1 MAQPFVPA
9 LNFDDAYD
17 KMPIAALPTGRPVF
31 DKSFLTEFRRCR
43 IATCFCGIAPLQEA
57 TAGQHAVPAPMHPL
71 LSELQFIVS
80 RFRDRPAAVVVG

>member
-1 MAQPFVPA
+1 VAMSFY
-9 LNFDDAYD
+9 LSDDAYG
-17 KMPIAALPTGRPVF
+17 KMPHSGRPNRPTSL
-31 DKSFLTEFRRCR
+31 DKSLLTEFRPYR